1 MLSDKTIQKINKF
14 NKDRNWEKYHNGK
27 DLALSL
33 SLESSELL
41 EIYQWNNVDL
51 DRLDRLNKIKEELA
65 DVFIYAV
72 QIAEKYHLNIDE
84 IINEKLKKNKKKYPL
99 DKENEF
105 K

>member
-84 IINEKLKKNKKKYPL
+84 IINEKLKKNSEKYPL

>member
-84 IINEKLKKNKKKYPL
+84 IINEKLKMNSEKYPL

>member
-84 IINEKLKKNKKKYPL
+84 IINEKLKKNSEKYPL
-99 DKENEF
+99 DKENKF

>member
-14 NKDRNWEKYHNGK
+14 NKDRNWGKYHNGK

-84 IINEKLKKNKKKYPL
+84 IINEKLKMNSEKYPL

>member
-27 DLALSL
+27 DLALSV

-84 IINEKLKKNKKKYPL
+84 IINEKLKKNSEKYPL

>member
-84 IINEKLKKNKKKYPL
+84 IINEKLKMNSEKYPL
-99 DKENEF
+99 DKENKF